1 MFSCLSYR
9 VGLYEL
15 WDFTKTEMDPQWKKA
30 PVDICYNL
38 QQNLLLTSNEL
49 ETIGSIKAKCN
60 FAPGKKKRLK
70 KR

>member
-1 MFSCLSYR
+1 
-9 VGLYEL
+9 
-15 WDFTKTEMDPQWKKA
+15 MDPQWKKA

-60 FAPGKKKRLK
+60 FAPGKKNV
-70 KR
+70 